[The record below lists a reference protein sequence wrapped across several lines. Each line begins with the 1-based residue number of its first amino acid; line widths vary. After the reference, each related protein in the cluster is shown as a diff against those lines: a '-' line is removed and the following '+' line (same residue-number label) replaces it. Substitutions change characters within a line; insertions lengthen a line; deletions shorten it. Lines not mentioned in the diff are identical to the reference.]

1 MDFNILEGFLV
12 ILAITL
18 VVTMVFR
25 YLHLPVIL
33 GYLLVGI
40 LVGPHA
46 LAWLPNTNDIYEL
59 AEFGVVLLMFTVGL
73 EFSLSKLLVLKYQV
87 FILGGLQVLFSII
100 ITMLFGQLLGMDV
113 ISSFVVG
120 GVVAMSSTAIV
131 MKQLGDQLELNA
143 KHGMNAIS
151 ILLFQDLAVIPLLVI
166 IANLSGTGE
175 QAFWIV
181 MLVSLVKG
189 IFAVGLILILGRWLL
204 RPLFHLIAATLPNTS
219 DYRFFPMHGARNH

>member
-1 MDFNILEGFLV
+1 MDFSILEGFLV

-46 LAWLPNTNDIYEL
+46 LAWLPNTSDIYEL

-100 ITMLFGQLLGMDV
+100 ITMLLGQLLGMDV
-113 ISSFVVG
+113 IASFVVG

-166 IANLSGTGE
+166 IANLSGTGD
-175 QAFWIV
+175 V
-181 MLVSLVKG
+181 L
-189 IFAVGLILILGRWLL
+189 
-204 RPLFHLIAATLPNTS
+204 
-219 DYRFFPMHGARNH
+219 